1 MKQEDINKVRERFED
16 LSSTIGTLRHWI
28 EDVRSA
34 CTCLEDDLDSL
45 ESDCEFYAEDCDDM
59 DGEPG
64 IPEGWEEVVELLPSK
79 PSVGDVVA
87 LKEIVA
93 KWRRDTYGD
102 F

>member
-28 EDVRSA
+28 EDVQSA
-34 CTCLEDDLDSL
+34 CAGLEDDLDSL
-45 ESDCEFYAEDCDDM
+45 ESDCELYAEDCDDM
-59 DGEPG
+59 DGELG

-87 LKEIVA
+87 LKELVI

>member
-28 EDVRSA
+28 EDVQSA
-34 CTCLEDDLDSL
+34 CAGLEDDLDSL
-45 ESDCEFYAEDCDDM
+45 ESDCEFYAENCDDM

-64 IPEGWEEVVELLPSK
+64 IPDGWEEVVELLPSK

-87 LKEIVA
+87 LKELVI